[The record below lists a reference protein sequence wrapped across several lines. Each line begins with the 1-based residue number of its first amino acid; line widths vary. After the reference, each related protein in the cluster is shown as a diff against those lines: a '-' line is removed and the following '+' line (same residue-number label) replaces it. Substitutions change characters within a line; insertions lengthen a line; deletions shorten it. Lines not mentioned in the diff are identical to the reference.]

1 MAVAEVD
8 RQSFVAGGLAPQLAL
23 LDGGTR
29 SPWEQPLYFWLGLV
43 PFLLLAVFLGLM
55 GQTFPAAVLV
65 GLYLVGATFVAPQIG
80 LYVLF
85 AIQAWD
91 PYFVDPARV
100 LETYGL
106 LTPTKAFSFI
116 VILAFLLNRSQQR
129 QAVVVTKRAYAAC
142 AAFILWGLLIAI
154 FAPNPLLGV
163 RYAAQVLVLV
173 AVSYAAT
180 RLLRT
185 REQVNRLMFWTI
197 VGSLSASLAF
207 YLLGDPSSRQRG
219 TLGEHSNPNTTAMTL
234 AIGMMAIPA
243 AWGLTRR
250 KWMWGLYPAVA
261 AFLMYTLMRTGSRA
275 TCGGVVIAYSLGAVF
290 TRGRGFFKKL
300 AAAVLAT
307 AFGATLFFA
316 VLNAHVLDEKS
327 QERLESLVSSA
338 PPTSTEFSRWAIWRN
353 SLRVFTSSPLVGV
366 GMGNASAAMG
376 EQLHGE
382 ARDVHSNYL
391 GALVETGVVGG
402 LIFLGVLGLAGLAV
416 WRIPQAN
423 PGVPATIL
431 FLYILLISVMHTSY
445 LTKMFWLPLL
455 LALVLCEH
463 GRKTEA
469 LGAVPPQSAP
479 STGPTP

>member
-8 RQSFVAGGLAPQLAL
+8 RHSFVAGGLTPQLAL
-23 LDGGTR
+23 LDGGAR
-29 SPWEQPLYFWLGLV
+29 NPWEQPLFFWLGLA

-55 GQTFPAAVLV
+55 GQIFPAGVLV
-65 GLYLVGATFVAPQIG
+65 GLYLIGATFVAPQIG

-116 VILAFLLNRSQQR
+116 VILAFLLNRRQQR
-129 QAVVVTKRAYAAC
+129 QPVVVTKRAYAAC
-142 AAFILWGLLIAI
+142 AAFIIWGLLIAI
-154 FAPNPLLGV
+154 FAPNPMLGV

-197 VGSLSASLAF
+197 AGSFSASLAF
-207 YLLGDPSSRQRG
+207 YLLGDPASRQRG
-219 TLGEHSNPNTTAMTL
+219 TLGEYANPNTTAMTL
-234 AIGMMAIPA
+234 SIGMMAIPA

-250 KWMWGLYPAVA
+250 KWMWALYAPGA
-261 AFLMYTLMRTGSRA
+261 AFIMYTLMRTGSRA
-275 TCGGVVIAYSLGAVF
+275 TCGGVVIAYSLGAVL
-290 TRGRGFFKKL
+290 TRGRGFLKKL
-300 AAAVLAT
+300 ATAVFAT
-307 AFGATLFFA
+307 AFGLTLFF
-316 VLNAHVLDEKS
+316 VILNAHVLDEKS
-327 QERLESLVSSA
+327 QERLESLVSDA
-338 PPTSTEFSRWAIWRN
+338 PPTSAEFSRWAIWRN
-353 SLRVFTSSPLVGV
+353 SLKVFTSSPLVGA
-366 GMGNASAAMG
+366 GMGNAPQAMS
-376 EQLHGE
+376 ELLHGE

-391 GALVETGVVGG
+391 GALVETGIVGG
-402 LIFLGVLGLAGLAV
+402 LIFLGVLVLAGLAV

-431 FLYILLISVMHTSY
+431 FLYILLINVMHTSY
-445 LTKMFWLPLL
+445 LTKMFWLPLAL
-455 LALVLCEH
+455 MLVLAEY
-463 GRKTEA
+463 GASREA
-469 LGAVPPQSAP
+469 AGAAP
-479 STGPTP
+479 LPAAART